1 MGRDDLKND
10 TIRLIPAEPE
20 LARMVAEYY
29 LRNREFL
36 REYEP
41 ERDGKFFL
49 EDHQRSLL
57 EQERKDGEKG
67 LSARFYIQPVSE
79 PGRVIGM
86 IGLNNIVRG
95 AFQSAFLG
103 YKLDSAYCNHGYMTM
118 AVAMMVEY
126 AFQELRLHRIEA
138 NVMPRNRASL
148 RVLEKNGFESEGL
161 ARRYLKINGIW
172 EDHIHMVIRNKEM
185 E

>member
-1 MGRDDLKND
+1 MENKY
-10 TIRLIPAEPE
+10 IRLLPAKPE
-20 LARMVAEYY
+20 LADMVADYY
-29 LRNREFL
+29 RRNREFL
-36 REYEP
+36 RAYEP
-41 ERDGKFFL
+41 EREERFF
-49 EDHQRSLL
+49 ETEYQKTLL
-57 EQERKDGEKG
+57 ENELKDREAG
-67 LSARFYIQPVSE
+67 LSARFYIQPVLE

-103 YKLDSAYCNHGYMTM
+103 YKLDGANCNRGFMTM

-126 AFQELRLHRIEA
+126 AFQELKLHRIEA
-138 NVMPRNRASL
+138 NVMPRNKVSL

-161 ARRYLKINGIW
+161 ARRYLCINGVW
-172 EDHIHMVIRNKEM
+172 EDHIHMVIRNTAM